1 MQKMLSVNPGLK
13 SRIQFTLDFPNYTR
27 EELKEITML
36 MLKKRKYTIG
46 ETALSRMLD
55 ITDVR
60 RKDPNF
66 ANAREIRN
74 ILDQVIMCQNL
85 RCAGTEDTEIGIVDV
100 NKYIQDAK
108 INLPTSSTG
117 AAQKILTG
125 EEELDQLIGLSVV
138 KRMVRK
144 IKAYAKRNQGLAD
157 FNLHMCFYGNPG
169 TGKTEVARILSRIL
183 YDAGVLDEAK
193 LIETDAHGLIGKY
206 VGETAPKT
214 LAKINDAMGGVL
226 FIDEAYSLAGG
237 TTVNGGATSYGEEA
251 IAVLLKEMED
261 RRGQF
266 CTILAG
272 YRDEMVKMISTNPGL
287 ESRIQFTLEFPDYT
301 REELGLIAQSFLEK
315 KGYSIDDGALN
326 RLLDIME
333 YFRNRPN
340 FANARTVRNVLDQVI
355 MNQNLRTEDEDGN
368 SMIIVDDVEDYLM
381 DEGIDLS
388 KPSTGS
394 RKIGF
399 Q

>member
-1 MQKMLSVNPGLK
+1 
-13 SRIQFTLDFPNYTR
+13 
-27 EELKEITML
+27 ML

-46 ETALSRMLD
+46 EAALSRMLD

-125 EEELDQLIGLSVV
+125 EEELDQLIGLNVV

-183 YDAGVLDEAK
+183 YDSGVLDEAK
-193 LIETDAHGLIGKY
+193 LVETDAHGLIGKY

-315 KGYSIDDGALN
+315 KGYSIDDKALN

-355 MNQNLRTEDEDGN
+355 MNQNLRTEDENGDN
-368 SMIIVDDVEDYLM
+368 MIIVDDVEDYLM

-388 KPSTGS
+388 KPSTGG